1 MCLYIEFQLFR
12 LRNDQ
17 DIHCPKNAS
26 LCVHYNCVNYTYPFI
41 ALLSML
47 FNKPLRLLRNRT
59 FSTKSQELA
68 IIGEYQLPEWA
79 ADIPSHAQVAKF
91 SLIIVGWW
99 RLRISDGKFVK
110 HTTEMILWSM
120 ILTFTLKKTQ
130 SPQCYFQT
138 QLLKL
143 KTFLMGCCTNN
154 KAKFILKLVETDD
167 IILILRFV
175 LWV

>member
-120 ILTFTLKKTQ
+120 ILTSVHDRQPTHKSL
-130 SPQCYFQT
+130 
-138 QLLKL
+138 
-143 KTFLMGCCTNN
+143 TFFH
-154 KAKFILKLVETDD
+154 K
-167 IILILRFV
+167 LILFSKLEHSCV
-175 LWV
+175 WLWTW